1 MSTYESAAL
10 WSATP
15 LASDEKKLAST
26 GLSVRQRKLLSLL
39 TQPVTADQLAQ
50 NIALPVEE
58 IHHALERF
66 AKLGL
71 ATTDASSGDPMQ
83 LRMQRASSGTGSSK
97 TPLFVGIG
105 AAALAAVAV
114 VWWLMSGSS
123 APKSSAPTPATQPGA
138 APQAAAPRAP
148 AATGSLDSADIALP

>member
-71 ATTDASSGDPMQ
+71 LQVKDCSD
-83 LRMQRASSGTGSSK
+83 R
-97 TPLFVGIG
+97 
-105 AAALAAVAV
+105 
-114 VWWLMSGSS
+114 
-123 APKSSAPTPATQPGA
+123 
-138 APQAAAPRAP
+138 
-148 AATGSLDSADIALP
+148 